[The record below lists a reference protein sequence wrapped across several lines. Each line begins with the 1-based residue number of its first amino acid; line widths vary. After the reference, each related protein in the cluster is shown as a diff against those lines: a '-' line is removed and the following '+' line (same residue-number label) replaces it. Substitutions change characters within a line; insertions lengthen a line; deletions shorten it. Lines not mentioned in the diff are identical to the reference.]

1 MFSPTDIY
9 YKDYLLSLKKVKA
22 TVNEKDLEKQE
33 EFTRELDKKIKE
45 TLFFFHFFK

>member
-22 TVNEKDLEKQE
+22 TVNEKDLEKQKNLLE
-33 EFTRELDKKIKE
+33 NLDKKVKE
-45 TLFFFHFFK
+45 ILFFFSFF